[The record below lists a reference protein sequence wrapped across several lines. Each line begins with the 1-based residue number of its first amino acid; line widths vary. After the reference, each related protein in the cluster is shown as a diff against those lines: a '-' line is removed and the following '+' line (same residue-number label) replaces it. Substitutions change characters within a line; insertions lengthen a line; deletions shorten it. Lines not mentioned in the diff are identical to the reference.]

1 MRTAFVAGML
11 ITSGALLA
19 GCASEAAPPPVV
31 QPPPAQ
37 AQPHG
42 GPPQAPQTPPAQ
54 PAPLPPGSD
63 LTLPGEAHL
72 ANVRQLTFGGQ
83 NAEAYWS
90 WDDSKLV
97 LQITDDRDLLPG
109 DQRCDQ
115 IFVLDVA
122 SGGLTQVSSGGRTT
136 CAYFL
141 PGDRQLI
148 YASTHAAGPD
158 CPPEPDRSQG
168 YVWPLFDYDIWVKDL
183 QDGSLRNMT
192 ATPGYDA
199 EATVAADGRI
209 VFTSTRSGDL
219 ELWVMDGPFGA
230 PRQLTHEPG
239 YDGGAFFSADGRQLV
254 WRASR
259 PAAGEPLSDYQGLLA
274 RGLVRPT
281 QLEIF
286 VAAADG
292 SGARQVTSNGKANFA
307 PYFTPDGRSILF
319 ASNMGD
325 AKGRSFQVWMVGLD
339 GTGLAQVTHDPSGF
353 NSFPMFS
360 RDGRRLA
367 FSSNRNGAV
376 PHETNVFVA
385 DWVP

>member
-1 MRTAFVAGML
+1 MRRLGL
-11 ITSGALLA
+11 LLLA
-19 GCASEAAPPPVV
+19 ACAAESTAPAPAPPAPAPAHGGAPAAP
-31 QPPPAQ
+31 QPP
-37 AQPHG
+37 
-42 GPPQAPQTPPAQ
+42 
-54 PAPLPPGSD
+54 PLPPGSD
-63 LTLPGEAHL
+63 LTLPGEAQL
-72 ANVRQLTFGGQ
+72 AHVRQLTFGGQ

-90 WDDSKLV
+90 WDDRKLV

-115 IFVLDVA
+115 IFVLDVET
-122 SGGLTQVSSGGRTT
+122 GGLSQLSSGGRTT

-141 PGDRQLI
+141 PGDRQVI
-148 YASTHAAGPD
+148 YSSTHEAGPD

-168 YVWPLFDYDIWVKDL
+168 YVWPLFEYDIFVHDL
-183 QDGSLRNMT
+183 ASGQRRNVT
-192 ATPGYDA
+192 RSPGYDA

-219 ELWVMDGPFGA
+219 ELWVMDGLDGT

-239 YDGGAFFSADGRQLV
+239 YDGGAFFSADGRRLV

-259 PAAGEPLSDYQGLLA
+259 PADAAALQDYRDLLA

-281 QLEIF
+281 NLEIF
-286 VAAADG
+286 VADADG
-292 SGARQVTSNGKANFA
+292 GNVRQLTANGKANFA
-307 PYFTPDGRSILF
+307 PYFAPDGRSILF

-325 AKGRSFQVWMVGLD
+325 ARGRSFQVYRLGLE
-339 GTGLAQVTHDPSGF
+339 GGAPEQVTHDPSGF

-360 RDGRRLA
+360 RDGRRVA